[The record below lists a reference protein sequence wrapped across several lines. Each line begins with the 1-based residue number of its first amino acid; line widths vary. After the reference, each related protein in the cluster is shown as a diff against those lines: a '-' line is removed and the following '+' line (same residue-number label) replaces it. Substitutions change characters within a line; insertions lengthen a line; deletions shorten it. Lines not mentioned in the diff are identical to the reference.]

1 MEVGICI
8 FPGPPGSS
16 KCHSDLQLIERPT
29 ENLLFATLIP
39 LDCYRIPCL
48 FQLNFFSFFP
58 FFRHIFFSSLFPSF
72 LFFTLSKRTRNS
84 FVVTRQ
90 TLDVLFTLIF
100 ISIVIDASLFTLIYL
115 YLFAISYWY
124 WCSFYTII
132 WIVYEIVIEAV
143 VRRCYVKKVFLEI
156 LQNSQENTCAR
167 RSFLIKLYAWDLA
180 QMFSCQFCEILRKPF
195 FIGHLWWLL
204 LLLKYGEY
212 RKWFLFP
219 NLFYFSWK

>member
-16 KCHSDLQLIERPT
+16 KCPSDLQLIERPT

-39 LDCYRIPCL
+39 FDCYRIPCL
-48 FQLNFFSFFP
+48 FQLNFFSFLP

-72 LFFTLSKRTRNS
+72 LFFTLSKRTQNS
-84 FVVTRQ
+84 FAVTRQ

-100 ISIVIDASLFTLIYL
+100 ISTVIDTSLFTLIYL

-156 LQNSQENTCAR
+156 LQNSQLFFNQVVRLRPGTDV
-167 RSFLIKLYAWDLA
+167 FLSILWNFKETFFHRTPLVAA
-180 QMFSCQFCEILRKPF
+180 FAAEIWG
-195 FIGHLWWLL
+195 I
-204 LLLKYGEY
+204 
-212 RKWFLFP
+212 
-219 NLFYFSWK
+219 

>member
-16 KCHSDLQLIERPT
+16 KCPSNLQLIERPT

-39 LDCYRIPCL
+39 FDCYRIPCL
-48 FQLNFFSFFP
+48 FQLNFFSFLP

-72 LFFTLSKRTRNS
+72 LFFTLSKRTQNS
-84 FVVTRQ
+84 FAVTRQ

-100 ISIVIDASLFTLIYL
+100 ISTVIDTSLFTLIYL

-156 LQNSQENTCAR
+156 LQNSQLFFNQVVRLRPGTDV
-167 RSFLIKLYAWDLA
+167 FLSILWNFKETFFHRTPLVAA
-180 QMFSCQFCEILRKPF
+180 FAAEIWG
-195 FIGHLWWLL
+195 I
-204 LLLKYGEY
+204 
-212 RKWFLFP
+212 
-219 NLFYFSWK
+219 